1 MRWRRVEGDVLGLG
15 WKESSAAE
23 TPSATHLGALLMDS
37 QVEWVGGQKLTCTG
51 KDGVVMELG
60 WGGEVVNPVMA
71 TLHSCGACSL
81 IDVVEGLKNREVT
94 RAVVELDLERAENNP
109 RVFTKIHMIYRVEG
123 VDLPEKLIRRLIE
136 KSHAKYCTV
145 SNMLKHTADIT
156 WDLVM
161 DG

>member
-1 MRWRRVEGDVLGLG
+1 
-15 WKESSAAE
+15 
-23 TPSATHLGALLMDS
+23 MDS
-37 QVEWVGGQKLTCTG
+37 LVEWGGGEKLTCTG

-109 RVFTKIHMIYRVEG
+109 RVFTKIHMIYRVGG
-123 VDLPEKLIRRLIE
+123 VELPEKLIRRLIE